1 MHGSK
6 YFKKRSYNFR
16 TFFRDIFRMIKQ
28 SSLIKEI
35 RKSGR
40 INPQFEKRI
49 MLAVT
54 AVNGCRYC
62 EWGHTKS
69 ALNLGCSEEEIEQI
83 MIHDFGSCDPDEIVA
98 LAYAQHY
105 AETEGNPTPETRERL
120 VDFYGEEKARDIQLI
135 IEMITMGNLLGN
147 TLDAFESR
155 LKGLPPEKGSFLFE
169 LFIFSLAFPFVIVFN
184 KRYNEWK
191 GSSNLHLN

>member
-6 YFKKRSYNFR
+6 YFKKRSYTFR
-16 TFFRDIFRMIKQ
+16 AFLRDNLQMFKNRSEIKQ
-28 SSLIKEI
+28 MK
-35 RKSGR
+35 KAGR
-40 INPQFEKRI
+40 VNPQFEKRI

-62 EWGHTKS
+62 EWGHTQS
-69 ALNLGCSEEEIEQI
+69 ALNLGCSEEEIKHI
-83 MIHDFGSCDPDEIVA
+83 MIHDFGSCDPDEVIG

-105 AETEGNPTPETRERL
+105 AETGGNPSSENWERL
-120 VDFYGEEKARDIQLI
+120 MEYYGEEKAKDIQLV

-155 LKGLPPEKGSFLFE
+155 LKGVPPEKGSFLFE
-169 LFIFSLAFPFVIVFN
+169 LFIYSLALPFVLIFN
-184 KRYNEWK
+184 KKYTKWK
-191 GSSNLHLN
+191 MSSNPHPS